1 MDGRPSALSVLVA
14 NLVRFRMPVPRPM
27 LMGAVQCTIFLNT
40 YPSLH
45 PSEHM
50 TGETESTTKSEAQ
63 LLKQLSRM
71 YEAGISINDISKE
84 LKMDQETVKRLLKR
98 LGYASEI

>member
-1 MDGRPSALSVLVA
+1 MHNIP
-14 NLVRFRMPVPRPM
+14 
-27 LMGAVQCTIFLNT
+27 NT

-71 YEAGISINDISKE
+71 YEASISINDISKE

>member
-1 MDGRPSALSVLVA
+1 
-14 NLVRFRMPVPRPM
+14 
-27 LMGAVQCTIFLNT
+27 
-40 YPSLH
+40 
-45 PSEHM
+45 M